1 MDKGEK
7 NMSDNASLGC
17 MNSVKEYLDY
27 IQDADRRIKNK
38 SVEVFQLEC
47 LATSITAPTDTEA
60 IKTSGVTDRVGNIVP
75 KIVQVKKEIS
85 NMIAEFIDEKAKRIR
100 LIETLENPLEY
111 DVVHLYYVQ
120 GMKFT
125 EVAVEL
131 GKSYEW
137 ILEIHSRAI
146 KNLCEPYINLCKQ
159 CDII

>member
-1 MDKGEK
+1 
-7 NMSDNASLGC
+7 MSESNGC
-17 MNSVKEYLDY
+17 MNSVKEYLNY
-27 IQDADRRIKNK
+27 MQEADIRIKNK

-75 KIVQVKKEIS
+75 KIVQAKKEIS

-111 DVVHLYYVQ
+111 DVVHLHYVQ
-120 GMKFT
+120 YKKLT
-125 EVAVEL
+125 EVAAEL
-131 GKSYEW
+131 GYSYAW
-137 ILEIHSRAI
+137 ILEVHEKSI
-146 KNLCEPYINLCKQ
+146 KNLCEPYINLCNQ